1 MPHSLVCACVG
12 LFDLISCGFQN
23 RLRAKGVFKRHTS
36 AKSDMRVFSPM
47 TYKPINMCFYCLL
60 VFASKLVPFLFRVTQ
75 GSLFT
80 CFISKIL
87 NFSIL
92 RNGVNVLYPQD
103 LIFLP
108 LNTFNHFLR

>member
-1 MPHSLVCACVG
+1 MWVSEGWLKA
-12 LFDLISCGFQN
+12 
-23 RLRAKGVFKRHTS
+23 RRVFKRHTS
-36 AKSDMRVFSPM
+36 AKSYMRVFAPM
-47 TYKPINMCFYCLL
+47 TYRPINMCFYCLL